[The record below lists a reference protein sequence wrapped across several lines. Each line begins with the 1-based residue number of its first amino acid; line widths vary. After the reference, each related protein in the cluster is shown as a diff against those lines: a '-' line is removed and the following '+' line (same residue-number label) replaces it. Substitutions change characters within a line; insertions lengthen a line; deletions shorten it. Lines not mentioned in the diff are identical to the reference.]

1 MKELPDK
8 LQLDIMWTVA
18 TSSSIETGT
27 RPQYGF
33 AQMLYDYLVDKKPR
47 VTLGDDKLL
56 HFIQYNEK
64 FDVYSMR
71 EYFQDTPV
79 TRGIMQYLQDM
90 KDGKPN
96 PSRTV
101 YHEQFISTLGNLC
114 WWWD

>member
-56 HFIQYNEK
+56 H
-64 FDVYSMR
+64 
-71 EYFQDTPV
+71 
-79 TRGIMQYLQDM
+79 
-90 KDGKPN
+90 
-96 PSRTV
+96 
-101 YHEQFISTLGNLC
+101 
-114 WWWD
+114 